1 MPLTDKQQ
9 EYLLNCTH
17 RWNVKTGATGS
28 GKSFLDFAYTIPQRL
43 ECLKGE
49 GLAMLIGN
57 TRGTLNRNILEPMRE
72 IWPGLVSEIHSDNT
86 VDIWGHKCYALGAD
100 NVKHVNRLRGATI
113 EYCYGDEITTWSK
126 DVFDMLKSR
135 LRCKHSHFDG
145 TCNPDSPQHW
155 FYEFLQSDADIYNQ
169 TYTIDD
175 NPTLPPEFV
184 ENLKKEY
191 QGTVL
196 YDRFING
203 LWVAAEG
210 ALFTTYP
217 AYTDDETL
225 LRDGIAHIDA
235 AYGGADY
242 TAFTCGKRHGDTLY
256 LYGRMWRKHVDTV
269 LDTCVQ
275 EAKRLLCAPIYS
287 ESNADKGGVT
297 KEVKRLG
304 YTAVSYTES
313 QNKHQKISQYLHKWW
328 KNVVFLSGTDKAYI
342 AQIMS
347 YTQDAEHD
355 DSPDSASVIARYY
368 DRRSGMPYTS
378 PFKG

>member
-1 MPLTDKQQ
+1 
-9 EYLLNCTH
+9 
-17 RWNVKTGATGS
+17 
-28 GKSFLDFAYTIPQRL
+28 
-43 ECLKGE
+43 
-49 GLAMLIGN
+49 MLIGN

-86 VDIWGHKCYALGAD
+86 VDILGHKCYALGAD
-100 NVKHVNRLRGATI
+100 NIKHVNRLRGATI
-113 EYCYGDEITTWSK
+113 EYCYGDEITTWSR

-155 FYEFLQSDADIYNQ
+155 FYDFLQSGADIYNQ

-184 ENLKKEY
+184 ENLKMEY

-217 AYTDDETL
+217 AFTDDETL

-235 AYGGADY
+235 AYGGADF
-242 TAFTCGKRHGDTLY
+242 TAFTCGKRQGDTLY
-256 LYGRMWRKHVDTV
+256 LYGKMWHKHVDTV
-269 LDTCVQ
+269 LDTCI
-275 EAKRLLCAPIYS
+275 EAARRLMCAPVYS
-287 ESNADKGGVT
+287 ELNAGKGGVA
-297 KEVKRLG
+297 KEIKRRG
-304 YTAVSYTES
+304 YSAGAYTEN
-313 QNKHQKISQYLHKWW
+313 QNKHQKISQYLFKWW
-328 KNVVFLSGTDKAYI
+328 KNIVFLSGTDKAYI

-347 YTQDAEHD
+347 YTEDAEHD
-355 DSPDSASVIARYY
+355 DAPDSASCICRIL
-368 DRRSGMPYTS
+368 DRKSGTPYQS
-378 PFKG
+378 PLGG